1 MVSIY
6 WCVTKKSIIKICPIE
21 YFLLIELN
29 EWFDSMKKG
38 KHILIE
44 KWSKKEGKSMLL
56 LRGTEKL
63 KCE

>member
-1 MVSIY
+1 
-6 WCVTKKSIIKICPIE
+6 
-21 YFLLIELN
+21 
-29 EWFDSMKKG
+29 MKKG